1 MGNSSPERTTFA
13 QRSKRES
20 MALVITLISSEL
32 YIKPRE
38 GEEGEQSIKLERM
51 VFGSH
56 TKGLYFMLKTM

>member
-1 MGNSSPERTTFA
+1 
-13 QRSKRES
+13 

-38 GEEGEQSIKLERM
+38 GEEGGQSIKLERM

-56 TKGLYFMLKTM
+56 TKGLYFMLKTA